1 MDKTEPIIVVGGGL
15 SGLATALAAATQ
27 GRPAVVLEAADLV
40 GGAAAYSGGQVWCG
54 ANHVAAREGI
64 EDSLDLA
71 ETYIRDVAR
80 HLAPETLDDDAF
92 TRWLQ
97 TSPAAMKFWED
108 LGAIAW
114 TVIPGLA
121 DYHNEADGAL
131 PQGRYLTNEVIDGST
146 LGPWREKLRYSPY
159 FPVGTTYRELL
170 EKGRRATYVDDDGH
184 DGTAAKHSHAGLPA
198 FGLADD
204 NGFDGPDA
212 GDPLT
217 YGTGV
222 VASFLRR
229 VLAEPSIDIRLA
241 HRVTALLQD
250 VDGAV
255 SGVRASSPAG
265 DVEFRGPVVL
275 ATSTY
280 DWDPEAVSD
289 ILGLDPEDWGSVA
302 PESIRG
308 DGLRLARS
316 VGGELA
322 RIPANATPILPGW
335 RSQVGTGFGYGP
347 EYAMPHSMI
356 VDRSGRRYCNDSY
369 WVDICRKTLDPD
381 DRHLPFFL
389 IWDDQHRRKYGLAAT
404 PPGGEYPEGWVQ
416 QGATLAELGEK
427 LGIDGAELTKTAHRF
442 SGFARDG
449 KDPDFGRG
457 SVDYVNRFAGDPD
470 NAPSPVLGPI
480 EEAPFYGIRLR
491 FVGTGIGTSGV
502 HIDGDG
508 HVLDRSGAPI
518 DGLYA
523 AGSVAALTTT
533 GTAYNSGIALGRGL
547 TLAYLIGHELAGK
560 PIPRQAE
567 PTHHDHERVGDH
579 AQMGAVH
586 G

>member
-1 MDKTEPIIVVGGGL
+1 MDTTEPIVVVGGGL
-15 SGLATALAAATQ
+15 SGLATALASATN
-27 GRPAVVLEAADLV
+27 GRRAIVLEAAELV
-40 GGAAAYSGGQVWCG
+40 GGAAAYSGGQIWCG
-54 ANHVAAREGI
+54 ANHVARREGI
-64 EDSLDLA
+64 DGDSLDLA

-80 HLAPETLDDDAF
+80 HLAPDVLDEGALM
-92 TRWLQ
+92 RWLE
-97 TSPAAMKFWED
+97 TSPAAMKYFEELD
-108 LGAIAW
+108 AIRW

-131 PQGRYLTNEVIDGST
+131 PQGRYLTNEVIDGSL
-146 LGPWREKLRYSPY
+146 LGPWRDKLRYSPY

-170 EKGRRATYVDDDGH
+170 DKGRRATYVDDDGNE
-184 DGTAAKHSHAGLPA
+184 GEAAKHSHAGLPA

-204 NGFDGPDA
+204 TGFDGPAD

-229 VLAEPSIDIRLA
+229 VLAEPSIEIRLE

-250 VDGAV
+250 EDGAV
-255 SGVRASSPAG
+255 VGVRAQTPTGEVQVS
-265 DVEFRGPVVL
+265 GPVVL

-289 ILGLDPEDWGSVA
+289 ILGLEPEDWGSVA

-308 DGLRLARS
+308 DGLRLAQS

-356 VDRSGRRYCNDSY
+356 VDRTGRRYCNDSY

-416 QGATLAELGEK
+416 QGQTLADLGAQ
-427 LGIDGAELTKTAHRF
+427 LGIDGVALEETARRF

-449 KDPDFGRG
+449 ADPDFGRG

-470 NAPSPVLGPI
+470 NTPSPVLGPI
-480 EEAPFYGIRLR
+480 EQAPFFGIRLR

-508 HVLDRSGAPI
+508 RVLDGRSGAPI
-518 DGLYA
+518 RGLYA

-547 TLAYLIGHELAGK
+547 TLAYLIGHELAGA
-560 PIPRQAE
+560 PIA
-567 PTHHDHERVGDH
+567 
-579 AQMGAVH
+579 
-586 G
+586 